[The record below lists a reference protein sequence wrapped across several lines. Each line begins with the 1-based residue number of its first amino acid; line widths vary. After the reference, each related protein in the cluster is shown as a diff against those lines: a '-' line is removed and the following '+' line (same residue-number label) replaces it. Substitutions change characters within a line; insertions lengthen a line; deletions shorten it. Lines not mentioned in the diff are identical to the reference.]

1 MQWHLLRSRN
11 IAKHEEWDDR
21 STARLLRHP
30 DTWPRDQSKRQGICS
45 APSLCQSYPVFV
57 AERHVRQAPGPVR
70 AKCAG
75 IFRHEWCCCHHCPPF
90 LPEDFPSTRAHH
102 LRCRAVP
109 SARIDSEQNT
119 TSSDCAESTM
129 SSTCSGL
136 LHCASTLA
144 ITGAER
150 DVLNLALAASQPR
163 SSSFLQRAGRG
174 YCRYCFFHD
183 CFHYCLSKNKPLRL
197 GFMRRAAGPVALA
210 ATLAAI
216 HTLTKQN
223 SLFRQPSNA
232 RPNKGQPSG
241 NRYMPVQPK

>member
-1 MQWHLLRSRN
+1 
-11 IAKHEEWDDR
+11 
-21 STARLLRHP
+21 
-30 DTWPRDQSKRQGICS
+30 
-45 APSLCQSYPVFV
+45 
-57 AERHVRQAPGPVR
+57 
-70 AKCAG
+70 
-75 IFRHEWCCCHHCPPF
+75 
-90 LPEDFPSTRAHH
+90 
-102 LRCRAVP
+102 
-109 SARIDSEQNT
+109 
-119 TSSDCAESTM
+119 M

-216 HTLTKQN
+216 HTRTKHN
-223 SLFRQPSNA
+223 SLLRQPSNA
-232 RPNKGQPSG
+232 RPNKVQTSG
-241 NRYMPVQPK
+241 NRYMPVQPKGCTAMPPSQEPSAAPRKNAVMNRLLRREAAKGSRLNTRPCVITCIERTLTSDIIRKAMIIGNLLPNQQPASDTATTPVPSNTMTPLQ

>member
-1 MQWHLLRSRN
+1 
-11 IAKHEEWDDR
+11 
-21 STARLLRHP
+21 
-30 DTWPRDQSKRQGICS
+30 
-45 APSLCQSYPVFV
+45 
-57 AERHVRQAPGPVR
+57 
-70 AKCAG
+70 
-75 IFRHEWCCCHHCPPF
+75 
-90 LPEDFPSTRAHH
+90 
-102 LRCRAVP
+102 
-109 SARIDSEQNT
+109 
-119 TSSDCAESTM
+119 M

-216 HTLTKQN
+216 HTRTKHN
-223 SLFRQPSNA
+223 SLLLHPSQAKLMYCNA
-232 RPNKGQPSG
+232 TEPRAKCCAKKEHGHEQTVEARGSKGIEAQHAALRDHLYLAHTDIG
-241 NRYMPVQPK
+241 HN